1 MGFVLNCYLLVHIV
15 KRLRFGCLINCFP
28 SSAQN
33 QIVLFRRLSSFVSQL
48 VVLLLVIVALRHAR
62 VPSFAFA

>member
-1 MGFVLNCYLLVHIV
+1 MGFVLTRYLLVQLV
-15 KRLRFGCLINCFP
+15 KRLRFGCLVNCFP

-48 VVLLLVIVALRHAR
+48 VVLLLVVVALRHAR

>member
-1 MGFVLNCYLLVHIV
+1 MGFVLNCYLLVQLV
-15 KRLRFGCLINCFP
+15 KHLRFGCLVNCFP

-48 VVLLLVIVALRHAR
+48 VVLLLVVVALRLAR
-62 VPSFAFA
+62 VPFFAFA